1 MTEVY
6 KFLTDTSACSGTDS
20 NDSCSV
26 NCDTICEQLSDIPC
40 VLVEGGRVFVRGNQ
54 LAFHLEEEQ
63 PPYLYRVPREY
74 GSFEHLLKRLGA
86 MEKATPAQFVQV
98 LTDLRESCGDKQMH
112 PNELKVAKRAV
123 FGLFTTLHTIIDRK
137 EDSSGNNP
145 LAEVHTL
152 YLSNS
157 KEQLRQSTDLVL
169 FGCPQF
175 RGRLSD
181 SIFEFLDDLKKC
193 QLTMENPSKL
203 INFLPDH
210 LKNKVLGI
218 LGEGRTSGQMQR
230 KEMPS

>member
-1 MTEVY
+1 
-6 KFLTDTSACSGTDS
+6 
-20 NDSCSV
+20 
-26 NCDTICEQLSDIPC
+26 
-40 VLVEGGRVFVRGNQ
+40 
-54 LAFHLEEEQ
+54 
-63 PPYLYRVPREY
+63 
-74 GSFEHLLKRLGA
+74 

-98 LTDLRESCGDKQMH
+98 LTYLRESCGDKQMH

-152 YLSNS
+152 YLPNS

-169 FGCPQF
+169 FDCPQF

-203 INFLPDH
+203 IDLLPDH
-210 LKNKVLGI
+210 LKTKSLASLVREELKAECREKKCQADAEGKCEATDRIRHILYSPDLISGI
-218 LGEGRTSGQMQR
+218 LRILKSQYDKAKLT
-230 KEMPS
+230 KEVCDKVHSFQKALTISCMETLSTELIDNESNTIIPKS